1 MFDIIYYGWIDVG
14 YFWDVVNEFDYYK
27 MEVFGDFDFF
37 CIVFNC
43 VNNYVVI
50 SDLVFVFRDN
60 LFWVGGGLFFGFGEV
75 VDRFDKF
82 Y

>member
-1 MFDIIYYGWIDVG
+1 
-14 YFWDVVNEFDYYK
+14 

-75 VDRFDKF
+75 VDGFDKF